1 MANSLICLLLSACSL
16 NCIAADWDF
25 LEQDPGEGELYLR
38 SYSGVLQDKRGDSR
52 TDPFDTWLIS
62 TGYQYNIMD
71 DVALFMEGGP
81 AGSGRSAQA
90 GFNLASGLRYQ
101 LTPALNIGS
110 QLSQLEIGN
119 TTTQVELNSR
129 LLLAPQLALT
139 ANLGISPLTAE
150 QSLSIGMG
158 FHF

>member
-16 NCIAADWDF
+16 NCIAADWDWF
-25 LEQDPGEGELYLR
+25 DQDPGEGEVYLR
-38 SYSGVLQDKRGDSR
+38 SYSGILQDPRGDGR
-52 TDPFDTWLIS
+52 ADPFDTWLIN

-71 DVALFMEGGP
+71 DVTLFMEGGP
-81 AGSGRSAQA
+81 AGSGDTRKA

-101 LTPALNIGS
+101 LNPQIHVGS
-110 QLSQLEIGN
+110 QLSQRELGSA
-119 TTTQVELNSR
+119 TTQLELSSR
-129 LLLAPQLALT
+129 LQLPYLALT
-139 ANLGISPLTAE
+139 ANYGISPLTAE